1 MALPC
6 AQACINQEHIEAS
19 LAGLPA
25 YLSGCRFL
33 LVLAGPSYLR
43 RLWCVVEAKT
53 SRVWL
58 PQLCHSGDLGWFR
71 LNRCLSSR

>member
-43 RLWCVVEAKT
+43 RLWCVVEARLLACVAT
-53 SRVWL
+53 AALVT
-58 PQLCHSGDLGWFR
+58 PANSGD
-71 LNRCLSSR
+71 SA